1 MIARDGGSRPKGRAL
16 AIAAGGTLL
25 IFGILTWRLVPG
37 SGADTD
43 EQGHLVTLADNGL
56 SADAKARLAIPAA
69 ASAPLPASLA
79 GTAVDGSFTLDG
91 AGHFV
96 PDKNALR
103 LFEYFFSANGEES
116 KDVLRGRILLH
127 ATGAGLSDRAVNEI
141 AAVLDRY
148 MAYRDAARATLAS
161 GGGSP
166 ADLGAR
172 VSQMR
177 ALQRATLGPD
187 LAKAFYGDDAALADV
202 DMRRLAILRDSTM
215 TQGERQR
222 AIAAIDAQVP
232 QEVRDAR
239 EASAMPSALYQRVE
253 AMRASGGSSEEIASL
268 RRSEYGAG
276 AADRLAT
283 LDQSRERWTQRM
295 TAYRSEEQALRSAYG
310 SPDSGAFRQA
320 VETLRQRH
328 FSAEELARVRA
339 LDAEGR

>member
-25 IFGILTWRLVPG
+25 IFGILAWRLVPG

-43 EQGHLVTLADNGL
+43 EQGHLVTLAENGL

-127 ATGAGLSDRAVNEI
+127 ATGAGLSDSAVAEI

-161 GGGSP
+161 GNSRPG
-166 ADLGAR
+166 DLSSR
-172 VSQMR
+172 VSEMR
-177 ALQRATLGPD
+177 ALQLRALGPD
-187 LAKAFYGDDAALADV
+187 LAKVYGDDARLADI
-202 DMRRLAILRDSTM
+202 DIRRLAVLRVSSMAKD
-215 TQGERQR
+215 ERER
-222 AIAAIDAQVP
+222 ALVEIDAQLP
-232 QEVRDAR
+232 PEVRDAR
-239 EASAMPSALYQRVE
+239 QASSAPTALHQRVE
-253 AMRASGGSSEEIASL
+253 ALRVSGGSSADIAAL
-268 RRSEYGAG
+268 RRSEFGAG
-276 AADRLAT
+276 AAERLGMLDR
-283 LDQSRERWTQRM
+283 SRERWSQRL
-295 TAYRSEEQALRSAYG
+295 TAYRREEEALRSAYG
-310 SPDSGAFRQA
+310 NPNSQAYRQA

-339 LDAEGR
+339 LDAEGP